1 MSKEQITIKELAI
14 KLRISVST
22 VSRALRNLP
31 DVNPDT
37 KRIVQE
43 LAKQLNYE
51 PNYVAQSLI
60 NRKTRIIGV
69 IVPFISSPVF
79 GRILTGM
86 NDAAQQHRYQLMICQ
101 SNENS
106 ELEATLVKQLA
117 SFKVDGLLISVSSQT
132 KCEEPF
138 EIFKRKELPIVFFDR
153 VLPDIFASKIIF
165 DGYHSSFIAV
175 EHLIKSG
182 CRRIAHMAGPPNLS
196 ICVNRLNGYLDAL
209 KKHDIEINEN
219 LIITCQNFE
228 EDALASIKY
237 LFSRKPYP
245 DGIFAINDASA
256 VTVIK
261 YLTKKGIRIPEE
273 VAVIGINN
281 DPISEVIQPSLTTI
295 MLPCYEI
302 GYLAVQM
309 VIKRIEDH
317 SISPETVKLLSKLI
331 KRDSSRKLVNKDISS
346 ISKHLT

>member
-1 MSKEQITIKELAI
+1 MSKQQTTIKDIAR

-37 KRIVQE
+37 KRVVQE

-51 PNYVAQSLI
+51 PNYIAQSLI

-69 IVPFISSPVF
+69 IVPAISSPVF

-86 NDAAQQHRYQLMICQ
+86 NDAAQKYGYQLMICQ

-106 ELEATLVKQLA
+106 ELEAALIKQLA

-132 KCEEPF
+132 QSEAPF
-138 EIFKRKELPIVFFDR
+138 EIFKRKEVPIVFFDR
-153 VLPDIFASKIIF
+153 VLPDINGSKVIV
-165 DGYHSSFIAV
+165 DEYYSALIAV

-182 CRRIAHMAGPPNLS
+182 YRNIAHLAGPPNLS
-196 ICVNRLNGYLDAL
+196 ISVNRLNGYLAAL
-209 KKHDIEINEN
+209 KKYNIPVNEN
-219 LIITCQNFE
+219 LIITCQRFE
-228 EDALASIKY
+228 EDALEGIKK
-237 LFSRKPYP
+237 LFSHKPYP

-261 YLTKKGIRIPEE
+261 YLNKIGVHIPGE
-273 VAVIGINN
+273 VAVIGFNN
-281 DPISEVIQPSLTTI
+281 DPVGEIVEPSLTTI
-295 MLPCYEI
+295 KIPCYEI
-302 GYLAVQM
+302 GQTAVAM
-309 VIKRIEDH
+309 LIKRIEDY
-317 SISPETVKLLSKLI
+317 SIPNETIKLNSKLI
-331 KRDSSRKLVNKDISS
+331 KRNSSKK
-346 ISKHLT
+346 